1 MHSLLHWGD
10 QIDWTPVLYLG
21 IASVPLFLVR
31 LLTVWFL
38 TRIYTRA
45 LLTKLRSQSASDAE
59 ISESFVELIY
69 KFCGRN
75 SVTPIF
81 VSRLYYL
88 TAGAFIGVTIWG
100 VVSTAWWMF
109 PLGILTWYFVH
120 LPFRNIMLSARVV
133 TEIWRYW
140 VAVLS
145 TTVDVEAIRKD
156 GLTPEQEKEIKSHLG
171 IS

>member
-1 MHSLLHWGD
+1 MHNLLYWGD
-10 QIDWTPVLYLG
+10 QLNLTPVLYLG

-45 LLTKLRSQSASDAE
+45 LLTKLLSESTSDTE
-59 ISESFVELIY
+59 ISETIVELISR
-69 KFCGRN
+69 FCGRN

-88 TAGAFIGVTIWG
+88 AAVAFIGVTIWG
-100 VVSTAWWMF
+100 LVSTAWWMF
-109 PLGILTWYFVH
+109 PLGILTWYFIH

-140 VAVLS
+140 VAILS
-145 TTVDVEAIRKD
+145 TTVDVEALKKD

-171 IS
+171 IG